1 MSSIADF
8 LSTQPQHLGLAGFEA
23 DSGTV
28 LLELSSQL
36 ADFCN
41 DEKEGSSVDWFEGDT
56 RSGVLI
62 LGRSVAQAM
71 LVQVNATS
79 RWPSTVSVNT
89 PSCNFR
95 VHTSGSDSL
104 EAERKL

>member
-8 LSTQPQHLGLAGFEA
+8 LSTQPRHLGLAGFEA
-23 DSGTV
+23 ESGSV
-28 LLELSSQL
+28 FEPSSQL
-36 ADFCN
+36 ADLCS

-62 LGRSVAQAM
+62 LGRSAVRAM

-79 RWPSTVSVNT
+79 RWPRMISVT
-89 PSCNFR
+89 TSSCHFR
-95 VHTSGSDSL
+95 IHTSGSDSL